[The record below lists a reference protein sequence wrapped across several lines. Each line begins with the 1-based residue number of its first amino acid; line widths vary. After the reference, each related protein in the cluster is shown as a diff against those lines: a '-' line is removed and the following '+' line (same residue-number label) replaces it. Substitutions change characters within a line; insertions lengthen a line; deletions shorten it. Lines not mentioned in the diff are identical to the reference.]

1 MMNDEGVRC
10 AWPLNW
16 LCIELLV
23 MKSHVLY
30 MWYTPGKHVRCS
42 FLNISLRTP
51 HIQICTQILSRQF

>member
-1 MMNDEGVRC
+1 MNQIGSEPLKLMMNDEGVRY

-30 MWYTPGKHVRCS
+30 MWYTPRKHVRFN
-42 FLNISLRTP
+42 FLNEE
-51 HIQICTQILSRQF
+51 